1 MAARA
6 ARRDTGGDPVTGHTV
21 GIVGAG
27 AVAQTVAALLVG
39 EPWCGRLLIASRTA
53 ESAAGLVTDLDDM
66 AHIAHAGTRS
76 HACASVAELD
86 QADALVICPRATFT
100 NTATRN
106 VRMAGLAANA
116 PMIADLARTFTG
128 YGGPVV
134 MVTNPVDVLSRLFA
148 TVSGAAVYGI
158 GSATDTAR
166 YRAALAIHHRVPV
179 DAVEGFVIGEHGDG
193 AVICASTTTIHGRS
207 CTVPLDLV
215 RTELADRPRR
225 INTGIG
231 RTRHG
236 PAAAVLS
243 ALRKL
248 LAHEDGTDVLS
259 VNRAGVWLGIR
270 LHIRAGHPTVQAL
283 DLDPHEMADL
293 ITARR
298 KLEATYRN
306 ISHYE
311 QQGAPTC
318 P

>member
-1 MAARA
+1 M
-6 ARRDTGGDPVTGHTV
+6 TGATV

-27 AVAQTVAALLVG
+27 AVGQTVAALLTA
-39 EPWCGRLLIASRTA
+39 EPWCDQLLITSRTRERA
-53 ESAAGLVTDLDDM
+53 EGLAVDLDDM
-66 AHIAHAGTRS
+66 AHVARSSTRAHSPATAADL
-76 HACASVAELD
+76 H

-100 NTATRN
+100 NTARRD

-116 PMIADLARTFTG
+116 PLIADLAHGLTG
-128 YGGPVV
+128 YTGPVV

-148 TVSGAAVYGI
+148 TISGASTYGI

-166 YRAALAIHHRVPV
+166 YRAALAAHHRVPV
-179 DAVEGFVIGEHGDG
+179 DAVDGYVIGEHGDG
-193 AVICASTTTIHGRS
+193 AVICASATTIHGAP

-215 RTELADRPRR
+215 RAHLTERPRQ
-225 INTGIG
+225 INAAIG

-248 LAHEDGTDVLS
+248 LGHEDGTDVLS

-270 LHIRAGHPTVQAL
+270 LQIRAGQPTVQPLEL
-283 DLDPHEMADL
+283 DVHERADL
-293 ITARR
+293 LTART
-298 KLEATYRN
+298 KLEAAYRQ
-306 ISHYE
+306 ISHYA
-311 QQGAPTC
+311 QQGAHAC

>member
-1 MAARA
+1 MTAR
-6 ARRDTGGDPVTGHTV
+6 TV
-21 GIVGAG
+21 GIIGAG
-27 AVAQTVAALLVG
+27 AVGQTVAALLVG
-39 EPWCGRLLIASRTA
+39 EPWCERLLIASRRA

-66 AHIAHAGTRS
+66 AHLARTGTCAL
-76 HACASVAELD
+76 ACESVAELD

-116 PMIADLARTFTG
+116 PLIADLAHTLIG

-148 TVSGAAVYGI
+148 TISRASTYGI

-166 YRAALAIHHRVPV
+166 YRAALAAHHGVPV
-179 DAVEGFVIGEHGDG
+179 EAVDGYVIGEHGDG
-193 AVICASTTTIHGRS
+193 AVICASTTTINGLP
-207 CTVPLDLV
+207 CTVPLDDV
-215 RTELADRPRR
+215 RAELTARPRR

-248 LAHEDGTDVLS
+248 LAQEDGTDVLS

-270 LHIRAGHPTVQAL
+270 LHIRAGQPTVHPL
-283 DLDPHEMADL
+283 ELDPHETADL
-293 ITARR
+293 LTART
-298 KLEATYRN
+298 KLEATYRKIN
-306 ISHYE
+306 HLE
-311 QQGAPTC
+311 QQGAPAC

>member
-1 MAARA
+1 M
-6 ARRDTGGDPVTGHTV
+6 TGRTV

-27 AVAQTVAALLVG
+27 AVGQTVAALLVG
-39 EPWCGRLLIASRTA
+39 EPWCERLLITSRTA
-53 ESAAGLVTDLDDM
+53 KSAAGLVTDLDDM
-66 AHIAHAGTRS
+66 ANLARTGTRA
-76 HACASVAELD
+76 HACASIAELD

-106 VRMAGLAANA
+106 VRMAGLDANA
-116 PMIADLARTFTG
+116 PLIADIARAFTG
-128 YGGPVV
+128 YRGPVV

-148 TVSGAAVYGI
+148 AVSGAAVYGI

-166 YRAALAIHHRVPV
+166 YRAALAAHHRVPV
-179 DAVEGFVIGEHGDG
+179 EAVDGYVIGEHGDG
-193 AVICASTTTIHGRS
+193 AVICASTTTIHGAP

-215 RTELADRPRR
+215 RAELADRPRR
-225 INTGIG
+225 INSGIG

-248 LAHEDGTDVLS
+248 LDQEDGTDVLS

-270 LHIRAGHPTVQAL
+270 LHIRAGQPTVQPPEL
-283 DLDPHEMADL
+283 DAHETADL
-293 ITARR
+293 LTART
-298 KLEATYRN
+298 KLEATYQTIIHHQHR
-306 ISHYE
+306 
-311 QQGAPTC
+311 GAPTC